1 MSRVA
6 GQYSSEEFIPRQ
18 TALKRVYAEHFSPQ
32 REVGLRNDVLGL
44 ASPYWAHTNRRVR
57 MFVNLSLTAKFSKVS

>member
-44 ASPYWAHTNRRVR
+44 APLTGCVLT
-57 MFVNLSLTAKFSKVS
+57 VGLECLSICL